1 MKRVCFLFVF
11 SLLLNFSCEEVVI
24 LDIDELDERIVIEG
38 LITNERRQAFVKITE
53 SRDFYAEGPAA
64 RVTNATVEVQIN
76 GGEVIPFFHN
86 PDNLPALAG
95 YYFPIGGLTGQ
106 VGSSYELS
114 VELNGT
120 HYEASETMLPVS
132 RIDSLT
138 TKFNADEFEDPQVPG
153 RYYEVLLNAQEP
165 QDRED
170 QYLFKFYRN
179 DTLVRDFPTDI
190 YVAEDELLGGNI
202 AELEIAGYYAL
213 GDVSR
218 VEMYSLTREAFV
230 YYSDLSNLLNGDGGM
245 FSPPPANPR
254 SNISNG
260 ALGYFQVSAVDS
272 EELVVYDPR
281 TND

>member
-1 MKRVCFLFVF
+1 MKKIIYLMLV
-11 SLLLNFSCEEVVI
+11 SLALSFSCEEVVI
-24 LDIDELDERIVIEG
+24 LDIDELDDRIVIEG
-38 LITNERRQAFVKITE
+38 LITNQRQQAFVKVTR

-64 RVTNATVEVQIN
+64 RVTDAIVVVQVNA
-76 GGEVIPFFHN
+76 GEVVEFFHN
-86 PDNLPALAG
+86 PDNLPALEG
-95 YYFPIGGLTGQ
+95 YYFPLGGLEGR
-106 VGSSYELS
+106 VGNAYDLR
-114 VELNGT
+114 VELNGVR
-120 HYEASETMLPVS
+120 YEASEMMPPVS
-132 RIDSLT
+132 QIDSLT
-138 TKFNADEFEDPQVPG
+138 TKFNEDEFEDPAVPG

-202 AELEIAGYYAL
+202 AELEIAGYYAV

-260 ALGYFQVSAVDS
+260 ALGYFQVSAIDV
-272 EELVVYDPR
+272 EQIIVYDPR

>member
-1 MKRVCFLFVF
+1 
-11 SLLLNFSCEEVVI
+11 
-24 LDIDELDERIVIEG
+24 
-38 LITNERRQAFVKITE
+38 
-53 SRDFYAEGPAA
+53 
-64 RVTNATVEVQIN
+64 
-76 GGEVIPFFHN
+76 
-86 PDNLPALAG
+86 
-95 YYFPIGGLTGQ
+95 
-106 VGSSYELS
+106 
-114 VELNGT
+114 
-120 HYEASETMLPVS
+120 ML
-132 RIDSLT
+132 
-138 TKFNADEFEDPQVPG
+138 K
-153 RYYEVLLNAQEP
+153 LNAQEP

-202 AELEIAGYYAL
+202 AELEIAGYYAV
-213 GDVSR
+213 GNVSR

-245 FSPPPANPR
+245 FSPPPVNPR

-260 ALGYFQVSAVDS
+260 ALGYFQVSAIDV